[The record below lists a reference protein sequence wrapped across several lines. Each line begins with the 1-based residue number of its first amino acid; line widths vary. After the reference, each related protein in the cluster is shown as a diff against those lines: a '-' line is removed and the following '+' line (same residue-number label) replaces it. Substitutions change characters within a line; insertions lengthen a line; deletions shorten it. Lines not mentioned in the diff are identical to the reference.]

1 MAYCKA
7 FQYHS
12 RRTVQKCIWFILQIK
27 MTTDDMWIRTYG
39 RLYQKL
45 GSTTCDIPIG
55 IYRTQLQSSN
65 HPGSV
70 SLTLFDETA
79 CTCKVYACILRVIL
93 TLMAVYAVDY
103 KLSMKLSCAGI
114 RDVVF
119 DAFAGLWLGGIL
131 HIISYLTFVLFC
143 FMYQLDCSFSVLPFI

>member
-1 MAYCKA
+1 MKRKWPIVKP
-7 FQYHS
+7 FNI
-12 RRTVQKCIWFILQIK
+12 TVQKCIWFILQIK

-70 SLTLFDETA
+70 SLTLFDETRVL
-79 CTCKVYACILRVIL
+79 TCLLLVIL
-93 TLMAVYAVDY
+93 TDLTLLTV
-103 KLSMKLSCAGI
+103 
-114 RDVVF
+114 
-119 DAFAGLWLGGIL
+119 L
-131 HIISYLTFVLFC
+131 H
-143 FMYQLDCSFSVLPFI
+143 DCVCC